1 MGFQNCG
8 KTNPVHIYV
17 YVYIDTYIYK
27 VENHGAHHPALNPV
41 WCSDSQRLHDVLS
54 QLVKLQDRDAL
65 LNVGDH
71 ILNHH
76 MMLRTARGND
86 ASELAA
92 GIEVANIALLL
103 VVLDFAF
110 PIPDRIEPPVRRFNL
125 LLAFRHRPRIVRI
138 FFLGNTLL
146 RHCWFRIFRLRL
158 GFGLGFGLGWGFGLR
173 STLLRHSHRRHE
185 SHG

>member
-1 MGFQNCG
+1 MMAGPDSW
-8 KTNPVHIYV
+8 KTMPCPGPRK
-17 YVYIDTYIYK
+17 TMPR
-27 VENHGAHHPALNPV
+27 PAARTTMLCPAA
-41 WCSDSQRLHDVLS
+41 R
-54 QLVKLQDRDAL
+54 

-71 ILNHH
+71 LLNHH

-103 VVLDFAF
+103 VVLHFAF
-110 PIPDRIEPPVRRFNL
+110 PIPAGIEPPVRRFNL

-158 GFGLGFGLGWGFGLR
+158 GFGRGWGFGLR